1 VRPDDPTAIA
11 NLALARTIQRCFEEA
26 IALARQALTAVPRPN
41 YAVTYLLQAAARSAW
56 QGDPESLIP
65 ADLVGSES
73 ADLGLTEFLRWR
85 SVPGWAARCLEL
97 GRRHPEVDSFKRVR
111 ALAILAL
118 ALEEGDFFPG
128 GRAPVNLEDLNR
140 AADDMKALAE
150 YCLDNGFV
158 HEHDFVANINNAAV
172 LLRLSGRNAECEV
185 ILQRG
190 LLTAPNEPL
199 LRRMLA
205 LVQVSDGRR
214 ADAMS
219 TLAATGDDPENK
231 LLSLEL
237 LGIDDPAAAIARATE
252 IDSKTLDSR
261 LGRLRWRMIGEQ
273 ALKIGDMESLQSAVS
288 GLRSLN
294 AADVTA
300 ELLEIRREQKE
311 GLSVHERLRAV
322 AAALP
327 IDADMVTR
335 YFVAVELCDQN
346 LPEEAS
352 LLLDGHVD
360 LGRRS
365 PATTLYLQSLAAAR
379 RDDAFR
385 KAIDTAAPAVRDDPE
400 TLGTVATHAWNV
412 GDLRGAFRAI
422 EALLAL
428 EPNNAYARLLK
439 IEILARQNRSAELL
453 VELDQPVENLAWTR
467 LRDRFRIA
475 ALLGHL
481 GYVERAVSFAYRLF
495 LEHRDNSQAWMTLS
509 ILVLE
514 QGRGAVEAPR
524 AWDAPVVASNV
535 AVDLRYDDG
544 QEVFFVVEPD
554 AALRKLDE
562 ESWEP
567 EHPLVQTLLGSRNGA
582 RFHDPTGREGTIT
595 QLRHKYVARLHY
607 VMQRHQARFP
617 TADGFRSVPMDVGQP
632 GGLDGLMQE
641 LKARHDWIEQ
651 EQEQYRNGPWPLGM
665 LAHRAGVDVIDAASG
680 LASKGIRL
688 KVAIGN
694 EFERNAAAAA
704 IRENARKGCVL
715 DLLGFWT
722 AWRLQA
728 LDAIVATCGPI
739 HLTQSVLDRL
749 RARRELVDNSARD
762 GLRSASYQ
770 AGKMVVREIAPQ
782 VIVEWRD
789 DLDRAIAWAE
799 ANANICPL
807 VAGDELPI
815 ALREHLRAGLSDIF
829 DSVVLAMQAGVLLV
843 TDDRPTREFSALVG
857 GGGGTWLHQ
866 VFVTATEWRHVDADT
881 CIRWSAHLVSAGHSY
896 IGISGA
902 ALARA
907 LRMDAEAGEA
917 PGYLFKALGEVIG
930 GRIAEPRS
938 HLSAC
943 IVCLRDL
950 WSDADTLAYR
960 QPATGLL
967 LRQLLRERTDDYGIM
982 LQTLV
987 EWFQDLPQLVDYI
1000 HAWARGHFLARV
1012 PTIGGSVAMPVAVRS
1027 QKTKRKKS

>member
-1 VRPDDPTAIA
+1 
-11 NLALARTIQRCFEEA
+11 
-26 IALARQALTAVPRPN
+26 
-41 YAVTYLLQAAARSAW
+41 
-56 QGDPESLIP
+56 
-65 ADLVGSES
+65 
-73 ADLGLTEFLRWR
+73 
-85 SVPGWAARCLEL
+85 
-97 GRRHPEVDSFKRVR
+97 
-111 ALAILAL
+111 
-118 ALEEGDFFPG
+118 
-128 GRAPVNLEDLNR
+128 
-140 AADDMKALAE
+140 
-150 YCLDNGFV
+150 
-158 HEHDFVANINNAAV
+158 
-172 LLRLSGRNAECEV
+172 
-185 ILQRG
+185 
-190 LLTAPNEPL
+190 
-199 LRRMLA
+199 
-205 LVQVSDGRR
+205 
-214 ADAMS
+214 
-219 TLAATGDDPENK
+219 
-231 LLSLEL
+231 
-237 LGIDDPAAAIARATE
+237 
-252 IDSKTLDSR
+252 
-261 LGRLRWRMIGEQ
+261 
-273 ALKIGDMESLQSAVS
+273 MESLQSAVS

-300 ELLEIRREQKE
+300 DLLEIRREKKE
-311 GLSVHERLRAV
+311 GVAVHERLRAV

-335 YFVAVELCDQN
+335 YFVALELRDQN
-346 LPEEAS
+346 LPAEAS
-352 LLLDGHVD
+352 LLLEGYVD
-360 LGRRS
+360 LARRS
-365 PATTLYLQSLAAAR
+365 PATMLYLQSLAAAR

-385 KAIDTAAPAVRDDPE
+385 KAIDTAAPEVRDDPE
-400 TLGTVATHAWNV
+400 TVGTVAAHAWNV
-412 GDLRGAFRAI
+412 GDLPGAFRAI
-422 EALLAL
+422 EALLTQ
-428 EPNNAYARLLK
+428 EPDNPHARLLK

-467 LRDRFRIA
+467 LQDRFRVA

-481 GYVERAVSFAYRLF
+481 GYAERAVSFAYRLF

-514 QGRGAVEAPR
+514 QGRGAVDAPR
-524 AWDAPVVASNV
+524 AWDVPVVSPNV

-554 AALRKLDE
+554 ASLRQLDE

-567 EHPLVQTLLGSRNGA
+567 EHPLVQTLLGSPNGA
-582 RFHDPTGREGTIT
+582 RFAGPTGREGTIT

-607 VMQRHQARFP
+607 VMQRHQTRFP
-617 TADGFRSVPMDVGQP
+617 TADGFRSVPVDVGQP
-632 GGLDGLMQE
+632 GGLDGLMQA

-665 LAHRAGVDVIDAASG
+665 LAHRVGVDVIDAASG
-680 LASKGIRL
+680 LASQGIRL

-694 EFERNAAAAA
+694 EVERNAAAAA
-704 IRENARKGCVL
+704 IRVNARKGCVL

-749 RARRELVDNSARD
+749 RVRRERIDNSARD

-770 AGKMVVREIAPQ
+770 AGKMVVQEIAPE
-782 VIVEWRD
+782 VFVEWRN

-807 VAGDELPI
+807 VAGDELPT

-829 DSVVLAMQAGVLLV
+829 DSVVLAMQAGMLLV

-857 GGGGTWLHQ
+857 GGRGTWLHQ
-866 VFVTATEWRHVDADT
+866 VFAAAAAWRHVDVDT
-881 CIRWSAHLVSAGHSY
+881 YIRWSTHLVGAGHNY
-896 IGISGA
+896 IGMSGA

-917 PGYLFKALGEVIG
+917 PGYLFKTLSEVVG

-938 HLSAC
+938 HLRAC
-943 IVCLRDL
+943 LVCLRYL
-950 WSDADTLAYR
+950 WSDADTSAYR

-982 LQTLV
+982 LQTLLV
-987 EWFQDLPQLVDYI
+987 GVHNLPQLVDYI

-1012 PTIGGSVAMPVAVRS
+1012 PTTDGSVATPPAVRS
-1027 QKTKRKKS
+1027 ENTKRKKS